1 VRRPGVFVSS
11 RFGGRL
17 LFQRSPDDW
26 DDREVDRI
34 LREHVSAAALPEA
47 RKVLEQAA
55 DALVLSAPFDTL
67 RRALSKHLKPNTFMT
82 GDEAEAILL
91 EAYEKYAAMQAAYRR
106 SISGR
111 RESPSLSTPR
121 SWT

>member
-1 VRRPGVFVSS
+1 MTGTIARSTASFGSTCLPQ
-11 RFGGRL
+11 RFPRL
-17 LFQRSPDDW
+17 
-26 DDREVDRI
+26 
-34 LREHVSAAALPEA
+34 A
-47 RKVLEQAA
+47 KVLEQAA
-55 DALVLSAPFDTL
+55 DALVLVAPFDTL

-111 RESPSLSTPR
+111 RESPSLSTPVEN
-121 SWT
+121 WTGSTGATRPVFDRR